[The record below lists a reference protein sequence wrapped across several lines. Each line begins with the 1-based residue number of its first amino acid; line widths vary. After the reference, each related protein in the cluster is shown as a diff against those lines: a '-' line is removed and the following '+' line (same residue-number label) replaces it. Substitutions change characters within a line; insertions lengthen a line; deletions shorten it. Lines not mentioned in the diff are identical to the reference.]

1 MEEANNN
8 WTRGLTGIQKSNLY
22 LIEKSFIGLTEN
34 EKRDRNELLMLR
46 KDYNEKKNVNV
57 KRRQKIQDL
66 VDNVESIVNKK
77 GNSVLLKSKCYW
89 RLGRELIKKGRR
101 NMGLQYLNL
110 AIDLKGDMLG
120 RSHPQVMTQL
130 CYYNKVC

>member
-46 KDYNEKKNVNV
+46 RDYNEKKNVNV

-89 RLGRELIKKGRR
+89 RLGE
-101 NMGLQYLNL
+101 
-110 AIDLKGDMLG
+110 
-120 RSHPQVMTQL
+120 S
-130 CYYNKVC
+130 